1 MLALCLHSLKKGG
14 ILTMKENIL
23 NRYGR
28 TRDKKVIIDIA
39 AEKIGDLYNNLD
51 KYAPYRK
58 KELDPNLVAYLIES
72 AREIGK
78 KDFVIQLHISA
89 SADPGL
95 TSQVKTSIHNFFL
108 YLVDL
113 ELRTLSHMAR
123 SSLIL
128 FAIGVVILS
137 LSVWINQQYAGQESV
152 LADVFAEGLN
162 VAAWVSLWYAI
173 ANLLI
178 NWAPHRQ
185 EIHMYRRIATAPV
198 FFHKTR
204 PDQQQRQKPAITP

>member
-1 MLALCLHSLKKGG
+1 MKK
-14 ILTMKENIL
+14 NIL
-23 NRYGR
+23 DRYGR

-39 AEKIGDLYNNLD
+39 AEKIGDLYNDLD

-58 KELDPNLVAYLIES
+58 KELDPNLVAYLIDS

-78 KDFVIQLHISA
+78 EDFVIQLHISA
-89 SADPGL
+89 ETDPGL
-95 TSQVKTSIHNFFL
+95 TSQVQTSIHNFFL

-128 FAIGVVILS
+128 FTIGIIILS
-137 LSVWINQQYAGQESV
+137 LSVWITQEYAGQESV
-152 LADVFAEGLN
+152 IADVFAEGLN

-178 NWAPHRQ
+178 NWASHRQ
-185 EIHMYRRIATAPV
+185 EIQMYRRIAKAPV
-198 FFHKTR
+198 LFHESQ
-204 PDQQQRQKPAITP
+204 PDQQQPQKPATTH